1 LTHPT
6 RPDARFIAKV
16 VTFSAADDLA
26 TIYTPA
32 NFRPTPSFL
41 SGATARPV
49 VGDKVFAIGSA
60 AGNAGTITR
69 GEIANLNSR
78 EVLST
83 AQAAPGSSGGALF
96 NDKGQL
102 VGLVRGARGT
112 LLIAVPITRFCS
124 VLDWIPAT
132 SCKWKE

>member
-1 LTHPT
+1 
-6 RPDARFIAKV
+6 V

-26 TIYTPA
+26 TIYTPG

-49 VGDKVFAIGSA
+49 VGDKVYAIGSA